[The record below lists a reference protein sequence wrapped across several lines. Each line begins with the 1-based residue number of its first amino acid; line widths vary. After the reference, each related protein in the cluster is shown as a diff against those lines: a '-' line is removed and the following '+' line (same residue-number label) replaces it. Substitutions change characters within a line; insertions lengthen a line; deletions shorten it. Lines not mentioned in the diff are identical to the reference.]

1 MHGMQDQRNVRQR
14 SMFVGGRWVDGPRRT
29 TVTDPFTKEPLA
41 SVASAD
47 ARAVDDAIAAA
58 HQAFERTRRLAPYE
72 RSAILSATAAGIERR
87 RDAFVE
93 TIVAEAGK
101 PVALAEAEVARALV
115 TFTAAAEEAR
125 RTMGELLDADGFA
138 PGRGHVGIARRF
150 PVGVVYGITPFNF
163 PLNLVAHKVA
173 PAIASGNAIVVKP
186 SPKTPLSALLLAEV
200 MDEAGLPEGALN
212 VIVAPNELAARPLVD
227 ARVKLVSFTGSVP
240 VGWSVKQQA
249 GRKRVTL
256 ELGGNAGLIVHEDAD
271 VPAAIPAA
279 AAAGFG
285 YAGQSCIGVQRIVVH
300 APIYD
305 RFRDAFVELVRAHVH
320 AGDPRDRRTIVGPL
334 IDDAAVARVRAM
346 LDQAVQG
353 GARVLCGGTFRGNV
367 LEATVLED
375 AAPHLDV
382 CAKEAFAPV
391 VTLHRYDDFDEA
403 LRFVNDSEY
412 GLQAGVYT
420 RDLDRAWGAFER
432 LEVGGVMVNQVPTF
446 RIDTMPYGGVKA
458 SGLGREGIRYAMEEM
473 TEWRV
478 MVVKLK
484 DEG

>member
-1 MHGMQDQRNVRQR
+1 MQVQRNVQQR
-14 SMFVGGRWVDGPRRT
+14 TMFVGGRWVDAPRRT
-29 TVTDPFTKEPLA
+29 TVTDPYTKEPLA
-41 SVASAD
+41 SVATAD
-47 ARAVDDAIAAA
+47 ERAVDDAIAAA
-58 HQAFERTRRLAPYE
+58 HDAFERTRRLAPYE
-72 RSAILSATAAGIERR
+72 RSAILSATAAGVERR
-87 RDAFVE
+87 RGAFVE

-173 PAIASGNAIVVKP
+173 PAIASGNTIVVKP

-200 MDEAGLPEGALN
+200 MDEAGLPKGALS
-212 VIVAPNELAARPLVD
+212 VIVAPNELAARPLAD
-227 ARVKLVSFTGSVP
+227 ERVKHVSFTGSVP

-249 GRKRVTL
+249 GPKRVTL

-271 VPAAIPAA
+271 LAAAIPAA
-279 AAAGFG
+279 AAGAFA
-285 YAGQSCIGVQRIVVH
+285 YAGQSCIAVQRIVVH

-305 RFRDAFVELVRAHVH
+305 RFRDEFVKHVREHVH
-320 AGDPRDRRTIVGPL
+320 AGDPRDRRTNVGPL
-334 IDDAAVARVRAM
+334 IDDAAVSRVRAM

-353 GARVLCGGTFRGNV
+353 GARVLCGGTFRGGNV
-367 LEATVLED
+367 LDATVLED
-375 AAPHLDV
+375 VAPHLDV
-382 CAKEAFAPV
+382 CAKEAFAPL
-391 VTLHRYDDFDEA
+391 VTLHRYGDFDEA
-403 LRFVNDSEY
+403 IRFVNDGEY

-420 RDLDRAWGAFER
+420 RDLDRAWRAFAT
-432 LEVGGVMVNQVPTF
+432 LEVGGVMINQVPTF
-446 RIDTMPYGGVKA
+446 RIDTMPYGGVKS
-458 SGLGREGIRYAMEEM
+458 SGLGREGIRYAMQEM

-484 DEG
+484 VEG